1 MADRLLGEIVAV
13 VLETVGVGTPI
24 LVHFDE
30 ELEEYLFL
38 EEVLDVLA
46 CLRADALEGRTGFT
60 DDDAFLGI
68 AFAVDDCGNLDEI
81 SFGRWSLVPFHRGR

>member
-1 MADRLLGEIVAV
+1 M
-13 VLETVGVGTPI
+13 LEAVGVGTPI

-30 ELEEYLFL
+30 ELEEDLLL

-46 CLRADALEGRTGFT
+46 CLRADALEGRTGFA

-68 AFAVDDCGNLDEI
+68 AFAINDGGNRD
-81 SFGRWSLVPFHRGR
+81 